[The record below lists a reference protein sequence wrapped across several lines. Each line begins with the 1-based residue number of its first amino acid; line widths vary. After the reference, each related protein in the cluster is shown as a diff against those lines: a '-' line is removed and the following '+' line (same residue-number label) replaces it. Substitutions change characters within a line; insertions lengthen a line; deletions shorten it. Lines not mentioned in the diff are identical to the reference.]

1 MAGGSLETFKW
12 AYTKASR
19 MDFPNDDFGEINA
32 GDATTAAA
40 EGNSTYSALASL
52 FGRANYM
59 YMLIVTCLNLLLV
72 MMVLPSLH
80 VDIVGDSSLLYLL
93 AGVYL
98 RKLSLNL

>member
-52 FGRANYM
+52 DVLTM